1 MGAFGCPL
9 SGACAWREDD
19 PGIQRRRHGDRYPNL
34 AASVRS
40 HSFIDK
46 AYWEEKA
53 EAMRT
58 LYLPLSE
65 IVVDEDR
72 ATGEVVAFMAFVED
86 YLAALF
92 VAPAHQKRGVGSRLL
107 ALAKK
112 MRGTLDLSVYAENER
127 AVAFYQKNG
136 FRITGER
143 IEEVTGRTEL
153 LMAFP

>member
-1 MGAFGCPL
+1 
-9 SGACAWREDD
+9 
-19 PGIQRRRHGDRYPNL
+19 
-34 AASVRS
+34 
-40 HSFIDK
+40 
-46 AYWEEKA
+46 
-53 EAMRT
+53 MRT

-112 MRGTLDLSVYAENER
+112 MRGKR
-127 AVAFYQKNG
+127 
-136 FRITGER
+136 TGSR
-143 IEEVTGRTEL
+143 L
-153 LMAFP
+153 LPKKRVPYNR